1 MIQICNTL
9 AAQSFKQCF
18 SPASTI
24 VGNRLTRTLVLNL
37 FPNPLIKFIP
47 SDNMCQVLDGKLS
60 TAFILLNSP
69 ANGNLQLPPTNPG
82 ISFTYKFNKNITI
95 SYAFPDLV
103 SYDLTLDATFGGY
116 NLLLDND
123 IQVTGSVAD
132 VFHTRSNQTSCFS
145 SVRFTY
151 SLPDN
156 WYAFEVQ
163 PVFCSV
169 SAFSVFFEYQIGG
182 VWKRVPVLPIE
193 PTNPF
198 IKAGNTVFLGIKR
211 YVLDSTSAT
220 ESAKYSAAQKAA
232 VLAMMNAFMANST
245 VQIRLSLDYLVQ
257 TVTASITAVAE
268 YTFSDN
274 ALKCHDTMVTRSN
287 VNENGLIFKTGFMT
301 AMPCLEVPATDSRY
315 SFAQA
320 VKQNTASIFT
330 KVLIKN
336 GSKVY
341 QYNLT
346 TNFLEFSQIPIVM
359 YTIPQHDTRTLID
372 STEVANLK
380 IQFFA
385 EFYDLTG
392 KRIFELNTV
401 PIDLTRTCV
410 NKRILHIEDNSNEVV
425 AWTKCDVPRRKVA
438 YGSLK
443 YMAIILED
451 GHYRVNELYQVVH
464 LNNYSMPYVAIEH
477 ICNDSLLDKS
487 TCSSIREENRK
498 NVKYY
503 MESSMEFSELHF
515 VVFDTSRGVWGASYI
530 VIGLIAAFIVIT
542 TVYLLVKNLQ
552 MNQHNNLWI
561 IIQLNQYC
569 IYLQHE

>member
-24 VGNRLTRTLVLNL
+24 VGNMLTRTLVLNL
-37 FPNPLIKFIP
+37 FPNPLIKFIS

-69 ANGNLQLPPTNPG
+69 ANGNLQLPPTIPG
-82 ISFTYKFNKNITI
+82 ISFTYKFNQNITI
-95 SYAFPDLV
+95 SYAFPDLA

-145 SVRFTY
+145 SVHFTY

-169 SAFSVFFEYQIGG
+169 SSFSVFFEYQIGG

-198 IKAGNTVFLGIKR
+198 IKASDYSAGNTAFLGIKR

-232 VLAMMNAFMANST
+232 VLVMMNAFMTDST
-245 VQIRLSLDYLVQ
+245 VQMRLSLDYLVQ

-287 VNENGLIFKTGFMT
+287 INENGLIFKTGFMT
-301 AMPCLEVPATDSRY
+301 AMPCLEIPATDSRY

-336 GSKVY
+336 GSQVY

-346 TNFLEFSQIPIVM
+346 TNLLEFSQIPIVM
-359 YTIPQHDTRTLID
+359 YAIPQHDTRTLID

-385 EFYDLTG
+385 EFYDQTG

-401 PIDLTRTCV
+401 PIDLARTCV
-410 NKRILHIEDNSNEVV
+410 NKRILHIDGNSNEVV
-425 AWTKCDVPRRKVA
+425 AWTKYDVPRCSQRKVA

-477 ICNDSLLDKS
+477 SCNDSLLDKS
-487 TCSSIREENRK
+487 TCSSIREENMKTSVRK

-530 VIGLIAAFIVIT
+530 VIGLIATFIVIT
-542 TVYLLVKNLQ
+542 TVYLLVKNL
-552 MNQHNNLWI
+552 
-561 IIQLNQYC
+561 
-569 IYLQHE
+569 

>member
-1 MIQICNTL
+1 MILICNSL
-9 AAQSFKQCF
+9 ATQSFKQCF

-37 FPNPLIKFIP
+37 YPNPLIKFIP

-95 SYAFPDLV
+95 SYAFPDLA
-103 SYDLTLDATFGGY
+103 SYDQTLDATFGGY
-116 NLLLDND
+116 NLLLNND

-198 IKAGNTVFLGIKR
+198 IKMNDYSAGNTAFLGVKR
-211 YVLDSTSAT
+211 YVLDSASAT

-232 VLAMMNAFMANST
+232 VLAMMNAFMADST
-245 VQIRLSLDYLVQ
+245 VQMRLSLDYLVQ

-274 ALKCHDTMVTRSN
+274 ALKCHDTMVTRSG
-287 VNENGLIFKTGFMT
+287 VNENGLIYKTGFMT
-301 AMPCLEVPATDSRY
+301 VMPCLEIPATDPRY
-315 SFAQA
+315 AFAQA
-320 VKQNTASIFT
+320 VKQNTASVFT

-336 GSKVY
+336 GSTVY

-346 TNFLEFSQIPIVM
+346 TNLVEFSQIPIVM
-359 YTIPQHDTRTLID
+359 YTIPQQDTRTLID
-372 STEVANLK
+372 SEAAANLK

-385 EFYDLTG
+385 EFLDSTG
-392 KRIFELNTV
+392 KRVFDLNTA

-410 NKRILHIEDNSNEVV
+410 DKRILHIRDRSNEVV
-425 AWTKCDVPRRKVA
+425 AWIKNTVPRCKAKAVVNATMR
-438 YGSLK
+438 
-443 YMAIILED
+443 YMAIIFED
-451 GHYRVNELYQVVH
+451 GRYKVNELYQLVNLNDYALPIIPIVH
-464 LNNYSMPYVAIEH
+464 NCSH
-477 ICNDSLLDKS
+477 SQLDKA
-487 TCSSIREENRK
+487 TCESVRENNMKVGVRS

-503 MESSMEFSELHF
+503 MESASEFSELHF
-515 VVFDTSRGVWGASYI
+515 VVFDTSRGVWAATYIIFGVTGAFL
-530 VIGLIAAFIVIT
+530 VGVVVFLFIQ
-542 TVYLLVKNLQ
+542 KNR
-552 MNQHNNLWI
+552 
-561 IIQLNQYC
+561 
-569 IYLQHE
+569 E

>member
-1 MIQICNTL
+1 MILICNTL

-37 FPNPLIKFIP
+37 YPNPLIKFIP

-82 ISFTYKFNKNITI
+82 ISFTYKFNQNITI

-198 IKAGNTVFLGIKR
+198 IKASDYSAGNTAFLGIKR

-232 VLAMMNAFMANST
+232 VLAMMNAFMADST
-245 VQIRLSLDYLVQ
+245 VQMRLSLDYLVQ

-268 YTFSDN
+268 YAFSDN

-287 VNENGLIFKTGFMT
+287 VNENGLIFKTGFMA
-301 AMPCLEVPATDSRY
+301 AMPCLEIPATDSRY

-336 GSKVY
+336 GSQVF

-346 TNFLEFSQIPIVM
+346 TNLVEFSQIPIVM
-359 YTIPQHDTRTLID
+359 YAIPQQDTRTLID

-385 EFYDLTG
+385 EFYDQTG
-392 KRIFELNTV
+392 TQIFDLNTV
-401 PIDLTRTCV
+401 PIDLARTCV
-410 NKRILHIEDNSNEVV
+410 NKRILHIEEDRNEVV
-425 AWTKCDVPRRKVA
+425 AWTKIDVPRCSQRPVA
-438 YGSLK
+438 YGTLK
-443 YMAIILED
+443 YMAIILENEQ
-451 GHYRVNELYQVVH
+451 YIVNEMYQVVH
-464 LNNYSMPYVAIEH
+464 LSNYSMPYVAIYH
-477 ICNDSLLDKS
+477 SCNNSLLDKS
-487 TCSSIREENRK
+487 TCSSVREENMKTSVRK

-530 VIGLIAAFIVIT
+530 IIGLIAAFIVIT
-542 TVYLLVKNLQ
+542 TVYLLVQNRQ
-552 MNQHNNLWI
+552 
-561 IIQLNQYC
+561 
-569 IYLQHE
+569 